1 MAKTILI
8 TGATRGIGQA
18 IAYKFGAMGYNLA
31 LNYASNESDAA
42 ETQQTLEKNG
52 IKSLIIKADIS
63 NSKDVDYMFE
73 QIIKTY
79 GKIDVLINNAGL
91 NIDRAFIE
99 MTEDEWERV
108 INVNMKGTFL
118 VSQKAAKQMLMQDT
132 EGIIINIGSSTG
144 IGGRTNGIN
153 YCSSK
158 AGILMMTRC
167 MAKELGPK
175 IRVNS
180 VIPGFTRTKETEER
194 FNLKTNEPF
203 ELEKR
208 KIPLN
213 RLAEP
218 VEIANLIEFLVSEK
232 AAYINGQKFIID
244 GGEYMC

>member
-1 MAKTILI
+1 MPKTVLI

-18 IAYKFGAMGYNLA
+18 IAYRFGAMGYNLA
-31 LNYASNESDAA
+31 LNYASNDNDAL
-42 ETQQTLEKNG
+42 ETQQALEKMG
-52 IKSLIIKADIS
+52 IKPLLLKADIS
-63 NSKDVDYMFE
+63 KSSDVDTMFDE
-73 QIIKTY
+73 IIKTY

-99 MTEDEWERV
+99 MTEEEWDRV
-108 INVNMKGTFL
+108 IHVNMKGTFL
-118 VSQKAAKQMLMQDT
+118 VSQKAVKQMLLQET

-144 IGGRTNGIN
+144 IGGRINGIN
-153 YCSSK
+153 YCASK

-194 FNLKTNEPF
+194 FHLKTNEAF

-218 VEIANLIEFLVSEK
+218 FEIANLIEFLVSDK
-232 AAYINGQKFIID
+232 AAYINGQKFIVD